1 MKKCLVLLL
10 CIFVLTGC
18 VKNDI
23 NVKNY
28 DSIFDTFLSEKT
40 TLVNNYSVGYKYYL
54 PSGVRVI
61 KSNDYNEKLYYNGY
75 EYYLYVDLVS
85 YYYKNDINYVE
96 NSSSFY
102 SKKLSYNGINGY
114 VQIDKSNDLYKV
126 SVYYNYAKIET
137 YVDHDNLGQNLIN
150 ICYILNSI
158 KFNDSVIELYVGT
171 ENVNLKEEAYDFYTP
186 KKKGGN
192 FIDYINKYDE
202 YESSDEIQDENNI
215 GNEGN
220 E

>member
-1 MKKCLVLLL
+1 MSEF
-10 CIFVLTGC
+10 I
-18 VKNDI
+18 
-23 NVKNY
+23 
-28 DSIFDTFLSEKT
+28 DSFLFFS
-40 TLVNNYSVGYKYYL
+40 L
-54 PSGVRVI
+54 R
-61 KSNDYNEKLYYNGY
+61 
-75 EYYLYVDLVS
+75 
-85 YYYKNDINYVE
+85 
-96 NSSSFY
+96 
-102 SKKLSYNGINGY
+102 KLSKLASVKI
-114 VQIDKSNDLYKV
+114 VSLFLPFSNLFL
-126 SVYYNYAKIET
+126 T
-137 YVDHDNLGQNLIN
+137 LF
-150 ICYILNSI
+150 SI